1 MSHESGVAGTAIK
14 WGNEYR
20 HYRSSRCRLYLC
32 MMILMIFVALSVV
45 CATFLFRNSFYFHPK
60 AYELN
65 TGEMRVV
72 KLSNLFCQ
80 GIVVKPANFERQIL
94 VIPTPLA
101 RRTSQIKFTTKDN
114 VLLRRDRTWYR
125 SFYLLKDSTVS
136 VSVVSSHS
144 VNVYWLKGRKILDK
158 WTDEMSKDL
167 KQTSK
172 QIFGE
177 FTGTRMAETFTLEED
192 SNYYL
197 GITSIAGN
205 TKYSEIFVNTSINR
219 IIYDVNSCVTSCNAS
234 VNKSCQVT
242 LRFNSADTAV
252 IKVPNNVTDLRT
264 HDVWVSWFC
273 EPRIWFY
280 VVVFVGSFFFVVSAL
295 GFVYCCIMSR
305 VNKKIRAWKPHL
317 VTVKES
323 KTKENNSGVKLT
335 SINNR
340 ETTSDNNFE
349 NILELTPLRLSS
361 TRETCRENNNPEV
374 PNQTSTPNG
383 FYSVDGANNN
393 NPCSSAQMTSF
404 KNANCVDSVIEP
416 AETISLWRRTPSP
429 RWSTFL
435 SEGDYEECVTNF
447 LESPNSTLDSI
458 KKASEDDYFESE
470 LMDRLQNLPTDYN
483 DPIETDIDDVE
494 SEKFPFLSETSDDN
508 PDIVLRQKDKRKEQ
522 RWEPRL
528 SVVTEI

>member
-1 MSHESGVAGTAIK
+1 MSHESGIAGTTIK
-14 WGNEYR
+14 WGKEYR

-45 CATFLFRNSFYFHPK
+45 CATFLFRNSFHFYPK

-72 KLSNLFCQ
+72 KLSNLFCE
-80 GIVVKPANFERQIL
+80 GVVVKPAKFKRQLL
-94 VIPTPLA
+94 VMSTPLA
-101 RRTSQIKFTTKDN
+101 RRTSHIKWTSKNN
-114 VLLRRDRTWYR
+114 VVLRRDRTWYR

-136 VSVVSSHS
+136 VRVVSSHS

-158 WTDEMSKDL
+158 WNDEMRKDL
-167 KQTSK
+167 KETSK
-172 QIFGE
+172 QISGK
-177 FTGTRMAETFTLEED
+177 FTGTRMAETFTLKED
-192 SNYYL
+192 NNYYL

-205 TKYSEIFVNTSINR
+205 AKYSEIFVNTSIDR
-219 IIYDVNSCVTSCNAS
+219 VMYDVNSCVTSCNAS

-252 IKVPNNVTDLRT
+252 IRVPSNVTGVQT
-264 HDVWVSWFC
+264 HDVWVSWYC

-280 VVVFVGSFFFVVSAL
+280 VVAFVGSFLFVVSAL

-305 VNKKIRAWKPHL
+305 VNKKIREWKPHV
-317 VTVKES
+317 VTVRES
-323 KTKENNSGVKLT
+323 TTKENSSGVKLT

-340 ETTSDNNFE
+340 ENTSDDNFE

-361 TRETCRENNNPEV
+361 TRENCQENNKPEI
-374 PNQTSTPNG
+374 PNKTSTPKGLN
-383 FYSVDGANNN
+383 SVDDASNN

-404 KNANCVDSVIEP
+404 IDANCADSVIEP
-416 AETISLWRRTPSP
+416 TKTISLWRRSPSP
-429 RWSTFL
+429 RWSTFF
-435 SEGDYEECVTNF
+435 SEDDYEECVTNF
-447 LESPNSTLDSI
+447 RESPNSTLDSI
-458 KKASEDDYFESE
+458 KKASEDDYFETE
-470 LMDRLQNLPTDYN
+470 LMDRLQNLTSDY
-483 DPIETDIDDVE
+483 DGPVETDIDDIE
-494 SEKFPFLSETSDDN
+494 SEKYPFLSETSGDN
-508 PDIVLRQKDKRKEQ
+508 PEIALRQKDKRKEQ